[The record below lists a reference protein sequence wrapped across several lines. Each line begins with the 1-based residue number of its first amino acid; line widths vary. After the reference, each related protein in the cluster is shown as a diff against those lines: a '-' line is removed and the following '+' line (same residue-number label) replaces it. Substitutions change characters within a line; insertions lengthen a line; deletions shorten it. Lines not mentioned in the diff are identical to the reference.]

1 MQRKFFLE
9 DHRRILHD
17 ELTQVEK
24 SSTTI
29 DTIEVLPS
37 QLAVGKRYHLVFI
50 FNKQYYSFS

>member
-50 FNKQYYSFS
+50 FE